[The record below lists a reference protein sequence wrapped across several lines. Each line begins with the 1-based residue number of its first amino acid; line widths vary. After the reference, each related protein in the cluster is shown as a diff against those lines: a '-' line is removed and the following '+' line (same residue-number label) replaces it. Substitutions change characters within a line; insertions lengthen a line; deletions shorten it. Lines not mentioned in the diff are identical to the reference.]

1 MRLAEVLQEALG
13 GSSAVGFRAYDGS
26 VAGPADP
33 VGVVEI
39 RSPMALRYVVGSPGD
54 LGLARAFVT
63 GTLEVHGDLY
73 ETLVELDKAH
83 AGNLQRDQKLAVFR
97 AAGGLAAL
105 RRPPLPPEELTGA
118 RGLRGR
124 RHSKGRDAAAISHHY
139 DVSNLFYS
147 WLLGPSMAY
156 TCAYYPTLDATLEQA
171 QADKFDLV
179 ARKLRLEPGMR
190 LLDVGCGWGGMVL
203 HAAREYGVQVLG
215 VTLSR
220 KQAEWADKAIA
231 EAGLS
236 DLAEVRHQDYR
247 DVTESGF
254 DAISSIGLTEHIGLA
269 HLPDYFTFLGS
280 RLREGGLL
288 LNHCITRP
296 TSTERVRARGFI
308 DHYIFPDGE
317 LEAVGTI
324 ASSMQDHGFEIRHSE
339 NLREH
344 YAMTLRDWGANLEEH
359 WDESVREI
367 GLGRARV
374 WKLYLAGSRM
384 GFASRHIELHQ
395 VLGVK
400 VDPAGSADL
409 PLRPWF

>member
-1 MRLAEVLQEALG
+1 VRLAEVLEEALG
-13 GSSAVGFRAYDGS
+13 GASAVGFRAYDGS
-26 VAGPADP
+26 VAGPKDA
-33 VGVVEI
+33 VGVVEV
-39 RSPMALRYVVGSPGD
+39 RSPLAMRYVVASPGD
-54 LGLARAFVT
+54 LGMARAYVT
-63 GTLEVHGDLY
+63 GALEVHGPLF

-83 AGNLQRDQKLAVFR
+83 AGNLDREQKLAVFK
-97 AAGGLAAL
+97 AAGGLSAL
-105 RRPPLPPEELTGA
+105 RRPPLPPEELHVTRRLGS
-118 RGLRGR
+118 R
-124 RHSKGRDAAAISHHY
+124 RHSKRRDAAAISHHY
-139 DVSNLFYS
+139 DVSNLFYE

-156 TCAYYPTLDATLEQA
+156 TCACYPTADATLEEA
-171 QADKFDLV
+171 QAAKFDLV

-190 LLDVGCGWGGMVL
+190 LLDVGCGWGGMVI

-220 KQAEWADKAIA
+220 KQAEWAEKAIA
-231 EAGLS
+231 DAGLS
-236 DLAEVRHQDYR
+236 EFAEVRHQDYR
-247 DVTESGF
+247 DVTEDGF
-254 DAISSIGLTEHIGLA
+254 DAVSSIGLTEHIGLA
-269 HLPDYFTFLGS
+269 NLPSYFTFLRS

-296 TSTERVRARGFI
+296 TSTERVRAHGFI

-324 ASSMQDHGFEIRHSE
+324 ASAMQDNGFEIRHSE

-359 WDESVREI
+359 WDESVEEV

-384 GFASRHIELHQ
+384 GFDTRRIELHQ
-395 VLGVK
+395 VLGAK
-400 VDPAGSADL
+400 VADDGTAGL